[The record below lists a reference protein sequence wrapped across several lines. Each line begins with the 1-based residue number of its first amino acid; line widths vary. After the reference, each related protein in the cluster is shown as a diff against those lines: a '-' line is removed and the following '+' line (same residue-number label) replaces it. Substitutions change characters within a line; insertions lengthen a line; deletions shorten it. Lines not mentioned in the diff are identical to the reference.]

1 MIDFCDEVLV
11 YLEKSDAPYS
21 YISCTKLL
29 RRYVVDKDIVKF
41 NKEFFG
47 SVHNHLNI
55 NYMLDNYDCKVVSR
69 ESRPNVYGMLCQMLF
84 NNTFEKECRLPEN
97 LVARMILGEQNWYTR
112 AYINEFK

>member
-11 YLEKSDAPYS
+11 YLQENNAPYS

-29 RRYVVDKDIVKF
+29 REYILDKDIVKF

-47 SVHNHLNI
+47 NVHNHLNI
-55 NYMLDNYDCKVVSR
+55 NYMWHDSR
-69 ESRPNVYGMLCQMLF
+69 VAGPSVYNMLCQILF
-84 NNTFEKECRLPEN
+84 NNALEKECRLPEN
-97 LVARMILGEQNWYTR
+97 LDARMILGEQNWYTK